1 MRHLF
6 VMDPLDAI
14 NVQGD
19 STFVTMRE
27 CTDRGRP
34 MAFCTPDDLFVVD
47 GVAWARCT
55 PLTVHADAPHFRCE
69 APGDE
74 PLSAFSVVWMRKDP
88 PFDMSYVLATYM
100 LDLAPKGT
108 LVVNDPL
115 GLKRF
120 NEKLFAM
127 RFPQF
132 HPHVLLSK
140 DKVRLR
146 KFIDDEPGK
155 TVLKPWDGNGGRGVI
170 VVEKGDRNLPSLIE
184 LMTAN
189 GRDFVLAQRYIP
201 GITRGDKRIL
211 LFDGEPVACVMR
223 VPSDVDHRG
232 NIHVGARVEC
242 SELSGCERDICSAVG
257 PMLREHGL
265 LFVGIDVIDG
275 YLTEINV
282 TSPTGLQEANRLYGL
297 KLEARLV
304 DLVEA
309 AARKAG
315 AS

>member
-14 NVQGD
+14 SVHGD

-27 CTDRGRP
+27 CTDRGR
-34 MAFCTPDDLFVVD
+34 ALACCSPDDLFVVD
-47 GVAWARCT
+47 GVAWARCA
-55 PLTVHADAPHFRCE
+55 PVTVHADAPHFRCLV
-69 APGDE
+69 PGDE

-88 PFDMSYVLATYM
+88 PFDMAYILATYV
-100 LDLAPKGT
+100 LDLAPPGT

-127 RFPQF
+127 QFPQF

-140 DKVRLR
+140 DKVRIR
-146 KFIDDEPGK
+146 KFIEDEPGK
-155 TVLKPWDGNGGRGVI
+155 AVLKPWDGNGGRGVI
-170 VVEKGDRNLPSLIE
+170 VVEKGDKNLPALIE
-184 LMTAN
+184 LITAN
-189 GRDFVLAQRYIP
+189 GRDFVLVQRHIP
-201 GITRGDKRIL
+201 GIVKGDKRVL

-223 VPSDVDHRG
+223 VPSDQDHRG
-232 NIHVGARVEC
+232 NIHVGARVEAC
-242 SELSGCERDICSAVG
+242 ELTPREREICSALG
-257 PMLREHGL
+257 PVLREHGL

-309 AARKAG
+309 AARRA
-315 AS
+315 AC

>member
-34 MAFCTPDDLFVVD
+34 LAFCTPDDLFVVD
-47 GVAWARCT
+47 GVAFARCT
-55 PLTVHADAPHFRCE
+55 PLTVHADAPYFRCE

-74 PLSAFSVVWMRKDP
+74 PLSAFAVVWMRKDP
-88 PFDMSYVLATYM
+88 PFDMAYVLATYV
-100 LDLAPKGT
+100 LDLAPKTT
-108 LVVNDPL
+108 LVVNDPI
-115 GLKRF
+115 GLKCW

-127 RFPQF
+127 RFPEF

-146 KFIDDEPGK
+146 QFIQDEPGK

-170 VVEKGDRNLPSLIE
+170 VVENGDRNLPSLIE

-189 GRDFVLAQRYIP
+189 GREFVLAQRYVP

-211 LFDGEPVACVMR
+211 LFEGEPVACVLR
-223 VPSDVDHRG
+223 VPSDTDHRG
-232 NIHVGARVEC
+232 NIHVGARVEAC
-242 SELSGCERDICSAVG
+242 ELTAREREICSALG
-257 PMLREHGL
+257 PKLRERGL
-265 LFVGIDVIDG
+265 VFVGIDVIDG
-275 YLTEINV
+275 FLTEINV
-282 TSPTGLQEANRLYGL
+282 TSPTGLQEANRLYGI
-297 KLEARLV
+297 KLEASLV

-309 AARKAG
+309 KARRVGTA
-315 AS
+315 